1 MFIHYLRI
9 ALRVCL
15 LGCLFMLVA
24 CAEQNAS
31 TPLRIGTNSWIGY
44 EPLYL
49 LQHAQLAPELNLDL
63 QRMNNNTEVMAAFER
78 GDIAA
83 AGLTLDEVM
92 LLLARQVPLRI
103 ASILDISD
111 GADKLLAR
119 PEIDTLQQLK
129 GRTIAVENTAV
140 GALLLHSALAAAG
153 ITERDVNVLPS
164 TVEQHYELYLSGKVD
179 AVVTFAPYATTLQN
193 RGARLLYDS
202 SQMNDAKI
210 IDVLIVNP
218 DVAMQRKAELDL
230 LLKALQTA
238 MKLLVEQDS
247 DALAFTGKNQNLP
260 PAEWPNMLDGLLL
273 GNGRFHHQNLKN
285 GTLEN
290 AMRVLDKVMVQQG
303 LLKSSLQD
311 KIQPSLFLY

>member
-1 MFIHYLRI
+1 MFIHHVRI

-15 LGCLFMLVA
+15 LCCLFMLA
-24 CAEQNAS
+24 SCAEQNGGA
-31 TPLRIGTNSWIGY
+31 PLRIGTNSWIGY

-49 LQHAQLAPELNLDL
+49 VQHAELAPELKLDL
-63 QRMNNNTEVMAAFER
+63 KRMHNNTEVMAAFER
-78 GDIAA
+78 GEIVA

-119 PEIDTLQQLK
+119 PEIGSLQELK

-140 GALLLHSALAAAG
+140 GALLLQSALAAAG
-153 ITERDVNVLPS
+153 MNEQDTIVLPS
-164 TVEQHYELYLSGKVD
+164 TVEQHYDLYLSGKID
-179 AVVTFAPYATTLQN
+179 AAVTFAPHSTQLQN

-202 SQMNDAKI
+202 RQMNDAKI

-218 DVAMQRKAELDL
+218 DIATQRKAELDL

-238 MKLLVEQDS
+238 MKLLVQQDP
-247 DALAFTGKNQNLP
+247 DAIAFTGKNQNLP
-260 PAEWPNMLDGLLL
+260 QTDWPNMLDGLLL

-290 AMRVLDKVMVQQG
+290 AMRSLDKVMVQQG
-303 LLKSSLQD
+303 LLKNSLQE
-311 KIQPSLFLY
+311 KIQPSLFIY